1 MPKKILCILLALLF
15 AGSSA
20 LAATTAQISDV
31 ENDIITVNS
40 TAFAGESVSIMI
52 TNPGFTKAQALAGSD
67 GAIQYFNSFVPKSLS
82 FSIPVKIMGN
92 AGGDFKVYILSR
104 DGEQT
109 ADFTFYNSVFKAKCI
124 NDINIA
130 SAGSDITPYF
140 ENLVNA
146 YGLSA
151 ETSYVSLGSKAVADA
166 FLLLRDTKPGKLV
179 PNDVGEVMEMIEDS
193 FVLAAFNT
201 GRAEFCFSGNTL
213 LNADILSVQSSAE
226 LLDYNTS
233 LTAAGVTYIKQK
245 LMQGGYKKIED
256 ITDKFKELVHRGVL
270 LNYKEQGYGHIH
282 GYFTKYRAAYENA
295 GFVIPANE
303 NRSRYTKLLS
313 LTDES
318 LSSLASKFNNLK
330 EETNTPVT
338 NIPGL
343 NPSPGNNTS
352 VGGSFS
358 TGGGTAY
365 VDPNPAPVN
374 PPVQSGASF
383 SDVPSDHW
391 ALQSVELLKEKGW
404 ITGYENGEFRPDNFI
419 TRAEFTKLILTVFA
433 IKEGGEA
440 AFSDVSENAWY
451 APFVAIAQAN
461 GIINGTDGYFFPENN
476 LTRQD
481 AAVII
486 CRILDKISKDTLTFT
501 DLNDI
506 AEYALP
512 SVSYLASIGIIN
524 GYTDNSFKP
533 NGNITRAE
541 ISKIICT
548 LYEKGGIQ

>member
-1 MPKKILCILLALLF
+1 MPKKFLCILLALLF
-15 AGSSA
+15 ASSSA

-31 ENDIITVNS
+31 ENDIITINS
-40 TAFAGESVSIMI
+40 TAFAGESVSVMI
-52 TNPGFTKAQALAGSD
+52 TNPGFTKSQALSGSD
-67 GAIQYFNSFVPKSLS
+67 GAIQYFNSFVPKSPS

-130 SAGSDITPYF
+130 SSGSDITPYF

-146 YGLSA
+146 YGLSGNA
-151 ETSYVSLGSKAVADA
+151 VYISLGSKAVSDA
-166 FLLLRDTKPGKLV
+166 FLLLRDTKPGMVL
-179 PNDVGEVMEMIEDS
+179 PEDITEVFEMINEAL
-193 FVLAAFNT
+193 VLASFNT
-201 GRAEFCFSGNTL
+201 GREDLCFSGNTP
-213 LNADILSVQSSAE
+213 LNADILSIQSSAE
-226 LLDYNTS
+226 LSDYNSS
-233 LTAAGVTYIKQK
+233 LTSAGVTYIKQK

-256 ITDKFKELVHRGVL
+256 ITDKFKELVYRGVL

-295 GFVIPANE
+295 GFVIPESE
-303 NRSRYTKLLS
+303 NRSRYTKLLG

-330 EETNTPVT
+330 EESNTPTT
-338 NIPGL
+338 NLPGL
-343 NPSPGNNTS
+343 NTAPCNNTR

-358 TGGGTAY
+358 TGGGTSY
-365 VDPNPAPVN
+365 VNPNPTPVN
-374 PPVQSGASF
+374 PPVQSAASF

-404 ITGYENGEFRPDNFI
+404 ITGYENGEFRPDNYI
-419 TRAEFTKLILTVFA
+419 TRAEFTKLILTVFG
-433 IKEGGEA
+433 INEGGTA
-440 AFSDVSENAWY
+440 SFADVSKDAWY
-451 APFVAIAQAN
+451 APFVAAAQEN
-461 GIINGTDGYFFPENN
+461 GIINGSGDSFFPENN
-476 LTRQD
+476 ITRQD

-486 CRILDKISKDTLTFT
+486 CRVLNKLSQEKLSFWDLD
-501 DLNDI
+501 DI
-506 AEYALP
+506 ADYALP
-512 SVSYLASIGIIN
+512 SVAYLASIGVIN
-524 GYTDNSFKP
+524 GYADNSFKP
-533 NGNITRAE
+533 NGSITRAE
-541 ISKIICT
+541 VSKIICT